1 MATNPTNSSLAEVVK
16 QVADQQNTQAS
27 EIERSQTTLQWL
39 QTQLQEFEM
48 QMNCVVSERQATE
61 RQMYYQ
67 DETIASTKHDCEKL
81 ETEIT
86 ALSAENIKL
95 KFDTELLQ
103 EEFQI
108 ILLRNNAYYQNIAV
122 HKDYFDKMESKLPLM
137 IELTKKRATV
147 KEMTAHREAL
157 MPVLQDPDVHASPIQ
172 DEMISLKEDINV
184 LKEAISEKEN
194 ELRDEKNVHARLRK
208 EIEVQNKRYEAILK
222 RLHCQVNKLQSKRRQ
237 WNWNIQQ
244 MEEKA
249 AELRKLLGTTD

>member
-27 EIERSQTTLQWL
+27 EIQRSQTTLQWL
-39 QTQLQEFEM
+39 QTKLQEFEM
-48 QMNCVVSERQATE
+48 QMNCVVSERKATE
-61 RQMYYQ
+61 RQIYYQ
-67 DETIASTKHDCEKL
+67 DEAIASTKHNCEKL
-81 ETEIT
+81 EAEIT

-95 KFDTELLQ
+95 KFDTETLQ

-108 ILLRNNAYYQNIAV
+108 MLLRNNAYYQKITA

-137 IELTKKRATV
+137 IELTKKRSTV
-147 KEMTAHREAL
+147 KEMIAHREVLMSAL
-157 MPVLQDPDVHASPIQ
+157 QYPDVHTSPIQ

-184 LKEAISEKEN
+184 MKEAISEKEN
-194 ELRDEKNVHARLRK
+194 ELQDEKNVHARLRK

-237 WNWNIQQ
+237 WQWNIQQ